1 MSLSENEKSQIRD
14 KVFNEINPGDLKTD
28 NGVEPLIAFSDS
40 VFKKDELAEIYE
52 YYVNFDRYR
61 KDSSDIME
69 NYILEFE
76 KLYNK
81 TKKFKM
87 ELPESVL
94 AFELLEN
101 SGLKHNE
108 QLLALTWVNNTEQ
121 NTIFLQIKNTLKKFF
136 RQQSKPIHS
145 DMTQHSSIKLEYP
158 EEQDVNVT
166 FP

>member
-1 MSLSENEKSQIRD
+1 M
-14 KVFNEINPGDLKTD
+14 
-28 NGVEPLIAFSDS
+28 
-40 VFKKDELAEIYE
+40 
-52 YYVNFDRYR
+52 NFDRYR